1 MTSIFFSAESE
12 WSIITKEAANV
23 KCIICYVACE
33 IQSYER
39 IFVFCV
45 KQLPS
50 CKATALSKKDAGS
63 YAKDDAGNVK
73 ETLIG

>member
-1 MTSIFFSAESE
+1 M
-12 WSIITKEAANV
+12 